1 MNEPNIF
8 QGVLLLSDIDGTLY
22 NRQKEIPP
30 RNIDAIRRFMELG
43 GLFAI
48 ASGRNPKS
56 VLPAAVAADVNCP
69 CITLNGAM
77 VYDFEKNEP
86 VVQCTLPPT
95 YINLIA
101 RLRTDFP
108 TLGIQTYVG
117 GCIHNAFSNDVV
129 ENLLRIEHQQLCE
142 PEHSISCADTQLPT
156 EPLNKILLGGSPELL
171 KQVREAVENR
181 YGDIMTGMKPLM
193 TEVMYYEILPQD
205 ADKGTGAIALA
216 KHCGIPASR
225 IAAVGDYYND
235 IEMLAAANLSMVAS
249 NAPEEIRVTVDFVC
263 GDCDDGAVADAID
276 HMEALI
282 RAGAW

>member
-1 MNEPNIF
+1 MNESNIF
-8 QGVLLLSDIDGTLY
+8 HGVLLLSDIDGTLY
-22 NRQKEIPP
+22 NRKKEIPP
-30 RNIDAIRRFMELG
+30 RNIEAIRRFMELG

-56 VLPAAVAADVNCP
+56 VLLAATASGVNCP

-77 VYDFEKNEP
+77 VYDFEKDEP

-95 YINLIA
+95 YTNLVS

-108 TLGIQTYVG
+108 TLGIQTYAG
-117 GCIHNAFSNDVV
+117 GRIHIAFSNDVV

-142 PEHSISCADTQLPT
+142 LKHSISCADVQLPQ
-156 EPLNKILLGGSPELL
+156 EPINKILLGGSPELL
-171 KQVREAVENR
+171 KQVREAVETR
-181 YGDIMTGMKPLM
+181 YGDIMAGMKPLM
-193 TEVMYYEILPQD
+193 TEVMYYEILPRD
-205 ADKGTGAIALA
+205 VDKGTGAMALA

-235 IEMLAAANLSMVAS
+235 IEMLAVADLSMVAS

-282 RAGAW
+282 RAGKW